1 MQKNCGFTPTE
12 AQSIYDNY
20 HAMYKVSDEW
30 TDAKLLQAS
39 KDGYVTLAYG
49 LRLRTPLMKSVIWQG
64 PKMPREA
71 QAEGRTAGNA
81 ISGQSYGLIN
91 SRAACD
97 LQKRINASEYRCR
110 IHISALIH
118 DACYVVVPDELG
130 AIQWLNDNLID
141 CMKGHG
147 LPELDWHDNVKVG
160 AELDLF
166 YPDWSKAITL
176 KNNISLKQIVETVNG
191 NK

>member
-1 MQKNCGFTPTE
+1 
-12 AQSIYDNY
+12 
-20 HAMYKVSDEW
+20 MYAVSDKW
-30 TDAKLLQAS
+30 TDDRLALAAKE
-39 KDGYVTLAYG
+39 GYATLAYG
-49 LRLRTPLMKSVIWQG
+49 LRLRTPLMHSVIWKG

-81 ISGQSYGLIN
+81 LSGQSYGLIN

-97 LQKRINASEYRCR
+97 LQERINNSEYKYR
-110 IHISALIH
+110 IHICALIH
-118 DACYVVVPDELG
+118 DACYVLVPDEVG
-130 AIQWLNDNLID
+130 AVEWLNNNLID

-147 LPELDWHDNVKVG
+147 LPELDWHPKVKVG

-176 KNNISLKQIVETVNG
+176 KNGITKSQILEKVNG
-191 NK
+191 KLNARRASY